1 MAWELEL
8 NATLL
13 EELYIWIDSIPLSK
27 PKKRIERDFSD
38 GILVAEIIRYYL
50 PDLVDMHNYTP
61 ANSFNQKKINWGIL
75 NKKILCL
82 LGLDVPEKIIIDLCN
97 GKPGVVEIFLF
108 HLRLKIDEEI
118 EIRQKGERQHMSSP
132 RQSLLALNSVNPK
145 KENTNIVSSRSCRFS
160 KPIGNFNNKWVSRL
174 AYEELK
180 QQCLQQDEE
189 IQILLAKLRRLEH
202 VVQLKEIRINEL
214 LSMIEDT
221 RRIRLCTVGASKQ
234 KK

>member
-1 MAWELEL
+1 
-8 NATLL
+8 
-13 EELYIWIDSIPLSK
+13 
-27 PKKRIERDFSD
+27 
-38 GILVAEIIRYYL
+38 
-50 PDLVDMHNYTP
+50 
-61 ANSFNQKKINWGIL
+61 
-75 NKKILCL
+75 
-82 LGLDVPEKIIIDLCN
+82 
-97 GKPGVVEIFLF
+97 
-108 HLRLKIDEEI
+108 
-118 EIRQKGERQHMSSP
+118 MSSP